1 MVPSYHTNKWRVSLS
16 VASVGIITICMD
28 PHNRSIWFFSLGI
41 YVPFIE
47 KVRALLPRIS
57 VATEEFHIIGN
68 TSYIKWILF
77 YYRYVIEWR
86 TT

>member
-1 MVPSYHTNKWRVSLS
+1 M
-16 VASVGIITICMD
+16 GIITVCMY
-28 PHNRSIWFFSLGI
+28 PHNRSIWFFFLGI
-41 YVPFIE
+41 YILFIE
-47 KVRALLPRIS
+47 KIWALLPRILVS
-57 VATEEFHIIGN
+57 TEEFHIIGN